1 MVRGT
6 NETNRSVRNGEEWFE
21 VFISGKNFPYGLAHV
36 SSKVSKTVTVE
47 LSKILAGVSKNLDGL
62 TLPI

>member
-1 MVRGT
+1 MIRGT
-6 NETNRSVRNGEEWFE
+6 NETHRTVRNGEEWFE

-36 SSKVSKTVTVE
+36 SSKVSKTVTVD
-47 LSKILAGVSKNLDGL
+47 LSKIYGGASEIGDGF